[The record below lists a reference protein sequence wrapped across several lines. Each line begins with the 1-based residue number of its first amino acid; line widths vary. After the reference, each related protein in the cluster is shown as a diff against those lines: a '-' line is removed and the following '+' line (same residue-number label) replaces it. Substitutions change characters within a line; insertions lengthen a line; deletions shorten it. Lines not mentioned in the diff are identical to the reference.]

1 MAAAMDVDDSGA
13 DGDLEVPTG
22 SGEKGGKK
30 RFEVKKVCI
39 RKIMK
44 HYWIYSCYKKYEE
57 VPFFVKF

>member
-39 RKIMK
+39 RKIIK
-44 HYWIYSCYKKYEE
+44 HFCI
-57 VPFFVKF
+57 